1 MTSRRTG
8 SALALTLLLPLAA
21 LAAAEVELSA
31 TLDTDQVALD
41 GTVTVQVTATY
52 ASKGEPG
59 DLQLPG
65 LADFDLVS
73 RQQSEQVSFAF
84 VNGAPSFHRTIVTS
98 LALTPRRAGDLVIE
112 PVKLDYH
119 GRTYA
124 TQPLKVHVL
133 PAGQTPPARG
143 QQKRRRPPDPFS
155 ALEDPQEG
163 GLDPFADVHP
173 GQRDLLLRATVDND
187 HPFVGQQITYSL
199 YLLARINVSGIDK
212 LQLPRLDGFWTEE
225 IEAPQQLVGEA
236 RILDGVPYRSFLLR
250 KRALFAL
257 RSGKAQIEP
266 AEVEVLTGFGML
278 FSRGSS
284 RRQSQA
290 VMLDVQPLPPGKPVG
305 FDPGNVGQ
313 WSLSAT
319 VDPLNV
325 AVGQP
330 VTLHLIASGR
340 GNVRDLR
347 LPKLGTIAGM
357 RAYDAT
363 TTDKETIEKGAV
375 TGTRTVEQLLVPER
389 TGAVDIPA
397 LTMDIFDPAL
407 KQYRTLR
414 TAPVSLSVSA
424 AQGGR
429 AASEPVAQNLL
440 AAGGVRPIR
449 LRLGSALRGPP
460 PWTRP
465 WFWPLLALPPFG
477 LALMLGFG
485 RARRMLQVDPQQKR
499 VKLARSAAAKR
510 LRGARALLE
519 KGEASAFYAEV
530 ARAITGYLGDKQ
542 GVLAAGLNR
551 EELARALAERGH
563 GEELVVRVLRVL
575 DDCDRARFATTP
587 GTSNG
592 VPNAR
597 AREAM
602 LTRADQAIGDLDRGR
617 A

>member
-1 MTSRRTG
+1 LTSRRTG
-8 SALALTLLLPLAA
+8 SALALALGLFLPVAA

-41 GTVTVQVTATY
+41 GTVTVQITATY
-52 ASKGEPG
+52 SSKGEPG

-84 VNGAPSFHRTIVTS
+84 VNGAPSFHRTIVTA
-98 LALTPRRAGDLVIE
+98 LALTPKREGDLVIE

-124 TQPLKVHVL
+124 TQPLKVHAL
-133 PAGQTPPARG
+133 AAGQAAPARA
-143 QQKRRRPPDPFS
+143 QQGKRRPPDPFS
-155 ALEDPQEG
+155 SPNDQPPPDD
-163 GLDPFADVHP
+163 LDPFADVHP

-187 HPFVGQQITYSL
+187 HPFVGQQVTYSL

-225 IEAPQQLVGEA
+225 IESPQQLVPEA
-236 RILDGVPYRSFLLR
+236 RILDGVPYRFYLLR

-257 RSGKAQIEP
+257 RPGKAQIEP
-266 AEVEVLTGFGML
+266 AEVDVLTGFGML

-284 RRQSQA
+284 HRQSQP
-290 VMLDVQPLPPGKPVG
+290 VSLEVQPLPPGKPSG

-313 WSLSAT
+313 WTLSAT
-319 VDPLNV
+319 VDPVNV
-325 AVGQP
+325 SVGQP
-330 VTLHLIASGR
+330 VTFRLVAAGR

-347 LPKLGTIAGM
+347 LPRLGAIQGL

-375 TGTRTVEQLLVPER
+375 MGTRTVEQLLVPER

-397 LTMDIFDPAL
+397 LSMDVFDPVQ
-407 KQYRTLR
+407 KQYRTLH
-414 TAPVSLSVSA
+414 TEAMSLNVSA
-424 AQGGR
+424 AQAGP
-429 AASEPVAQNLL
+429 ATLEPAAQNLL

-449 LRLGSALRGPP
+449 LRLGNAMRGPP

-477 LALMLGFG
+477 LALLLGVD
-485 RARRMLQVDPQQKR
+485 RARRMLRIDPQQQR
-499 VKLARSAAAKR
+499 IRLARSAAAKR
-510 LRGARALLE
+510 LRGAQGLLA
-519 KGEASAFYAEV
+519 KGEAGAFYAEV
-530 ARAITGYLGDKQ
+530 ARAITFYLADKQ
-542 GVLAAGLNR
+542 GVVAAGLTR
-551 EELARALAERGH
+551 EELSRALLTRGQR
-563 GEELVVRVLRVL
+563 EELVNRVLRVL
-575 DDCDRARFATTP
+575 DDCDRARFAPRSGEAT
-587 GTSNG
+587 
-592 VPNAR
+592 

-602 LTRADQAIGDLDRGR
+602 LTRADQIINDLDRGS
-617 A
+617 AA